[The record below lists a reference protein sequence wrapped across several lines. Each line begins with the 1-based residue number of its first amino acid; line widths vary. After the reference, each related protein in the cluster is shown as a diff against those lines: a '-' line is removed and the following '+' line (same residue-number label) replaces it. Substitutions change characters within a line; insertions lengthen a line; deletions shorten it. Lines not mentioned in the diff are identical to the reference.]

1 MPVAMRAQH
10 SLLACARGLIWAVL
24 AGFAWTAGS
33 VSANTASPHPAP
45 PPEIAA
51 ALPAAILQGRGLLRF
66 FGLAVYEAR
75 LWAAAGFESERYPAQ
90 PFALELRYARALA
103 GPAIAE
109 RSIAEMRRSG
119 DIDEEQARRWQQAM
133 TRAFPDVVAGD
144 RLTGLSQPD
153 GSTRFFLNG
162 QPTSSLVDA
171 AFTRRFFGIWL
182 APTTSEPSL
191 RRQLIGQVQ

>member
-1 MPVAMRAQH
+1 MHFAIRAPNGRLACVRGWILA
-10 SLLACARGLIWAVL
+10 LLAGLAWA
-24 AGFAWTAGS
+24 AGS
-33 VSANTASPHPAP
+33 VSANTALPQPAP

-51 ALPAAILQGRGLLRF
+51 ALPTAILQGRGTLRF
-66 FGLAVYEAR
+66 LGLSVYEAR
-75 LWAAAGFESERYPAQ
+75 LWAAAGFEPERYPAQ
-90 PFALELRYARALA
+90 PFALELRYARSLA

-119 DIDEEQARRWQQAM
+119 DIDDEQARRWQQAM

-162 QPTSSLVDA
+162 QPTASLVDA

-191 RRQLIGQVQ
+191 RRQLVGQAQ

>member
-1 MPVAMRAQH
+1 
-10 SLLACARGLIWAVL
+10 
-24 AGFAWTAGS
+24 
-33 VSANTASPHPAP
+33 
-45 PPEIAA
+45 
-51 ALPAAILQGRGLLRF
+51 
-66 FGLAVYEAR
+66 
-75 LWAAAGFESERYPAQ
+75 
-90 PFALELRYARALA
+90 
-103 GPAIAE
+103 
-109 RSIAEMRRSG
+109 MRRSG
-119 DIDEEQARRWQQAM
+119 DIDDEQARRWQQAM

>member
-1 MPVAMRAQH
+1 MSFDLRAPPGVLARVRGLACT
-10 SLLACARGLIWAVL
+10 LLAAL
-24 AGFAWTAGS
+24 AWTAGS
-33 VSANTASPHPAP
+33 ASANTAAAPPMP

-51 ALPAAILQGRGLLRF
+51 ALPAAILQGRGTLRF

-75 LWAAAGFESERYPAQ
+75 LWAAAGFDPERYPAQ

-109 RSIAEMRRSG
+109 RSIVEMRRSG
-119 DIDEEQARRWQQAM
+119 EIDDEQARRWQQAM

-162 QPTSSLVDA
+162 QPTASLVDA

-191 RRQLIGQVQ
+191 RRQLIGQAQ